1 MLRKEQFVTSLDS
14 KRDHLNTL
22 EARERSIINNISKIS
37 EFDELLSASNKEL
50 KLLKEEKQQLKDVLS
65 ATDKEIDIDVIKDF

>member
-1 MLRKEQFVTSLDS
+1 
-14 KRDHLNTL
+14 
-22 EARERSIINNISKIS
+22 
-37 EFDELLSASNKEL
+37 LLSASNKEL